1 MGRAAGSVLT
11 TWPFRSTSR
20 GIGGG
25 EWEVWGNK
33 KNVCSLRTTERKMGS
48 EGLKSGVEFQ
58 IQHCWT
64 KSQKLGE
71 PEKYK
76 EM

>member
-1 MGRAAGSVLT
+1 
-11 TWPFRSTSR
+11 
-20 GIGGG
+20 
-25 EWEVWGNK
+25 
-33 KNVCSLRTTERKMGS
+33 MGS

-76 EM
+76 EMWGPEKQHRPQNNEENVWV